1 MNRFTQFMCSNMSNL
16 TKIQQFEKQYSF
28 DEFTQNKQKQRIL
41 NRLNRLRSIDYADSP
56 EDIVLQQEEFER
68 MSYAL
73 IRLRSEL
80 GVKNTQLLILRAGY
94 RRKLKDIAK
103 ELGLSY
109 TYVCTK
115 YKAVKKQ
122 AREIVLQLMRENTV
136 DVDMFQPIK
145 NLYYA
150 TTPKDKLNYPFDSA
164 RNTFKKYHI
173 YKGEYRE
180 SFHCKAIEY
189 LDECFGDKKTIC
201 NYCGKQCTRLND
213 MEERI

>member
-1 MNRFTQFMCSNMSNL
+1 MNRFAKFMCSNMDNL
-16 TKIQQFEKQYSF
+16 TKVQQFEKQCSF

-41 NRLNRLRSIDYADSP
+41 NRLNRLRSIDYMDSP
-56 EDIVLQQEEFER
+56 EDIVVQQEEFER

-94 RRKLKDIAK
+94 RKKLKDIAK

-115 YKAVKKQ
+115 YKTIKKQ
-122 AREIVLQLMRENTV
+122 AKEIMLQLMRENTV
-136 DVDMFQPIK
+136 DMDMFQPVQ

-150 TTPKDKLNYPFDSA
+150 STPKDKLNYPFDAA
-164 RNTFKKYHI
+164 RKTFKKYNT
-173 YKGEYRE
+173 YKGELRE
-180 SFHCKAIEY
+180 SFHCKAVEY
-189 LDECFGDKKTIC
+189 LDSSFGDKKTIC
-201 NYCGKQCTRLND
+201 NYCGKQCTRLKD
-213 MEERI
+213 MEERV

>member
-1 MNRFTQFMCSNMSNL
+1 MNRFAQFMCSNMNNL
-16 TKIQQFEKQYSF
+16 TKVQQFETQYSF
-28 DEFTQNKQKQRIL
+28 EEFTQNKQKQRIL
-41 NRLNRLRSIDYADSP
+41 NRLNRLRSIDYMDSP
-56 EDIVLQQEEFER
+56 EDIVVQQEEFER

-73 IRLRSEL
+73 IQLRSEL

-94 RRKLKDIAK
+94 HKKLKDVAK

-115 YKAVKKQ
+115 YKVIKRQ
-122 AREIVLQLMRENTV
+122 AKALVLQLMKENVV
-136 DVDMFQPIK
+136 DMDMFQPVN
-145 NLYYA
+145 NLYFA
-150 TTPKDKLNYPFDSA
+150 STPKDKLNYPFDSA

-180 SFHCKAIEY
+180 SFHCKAVEY
-189 LDECFGDKKTIC
+189 LDHSFGDKKTIC
-201 NYCGKQCTRLND
+201 NYCGKKCTRLKD